1 MCDFCFYVYIFVDLK
16 RRSAP
21 TNSAPTTFQWNYI
34 TCSFNLVTALRYVLE
49 DIYVVVLKIYVY
61 VCFIIWKLES
71 VSCFILLSTSIHMNI
86 VVFLVWLLWIPFV
99 HMKRNEASFQALQ
112 SESGDLVM
120 FMLMY
125 YFSEIWLFIC
135 SFVWFVI

>member
-34 TCSFNLVTALRYVLE
+34 TCSFNMVIALRYVLE

-86 VVFLVWLLWIPFV
+86 VVFLVWLLWIPLCTWSGMKHFSKLCKVRVGILWCLCWCIIFLKFGCLFV
-99 HMKRNEASFQALQ
+99 L
-112 SESGDLVM
+112 
-120 FMLMY
+120 
-125 YFSEIWLFIC
+125 LFGL
-135 SFVWFVI
+135 